1 VTVRRTAFFAAL
13 LAALAGFTHA
23 TTVEQP
29 RALGHRIGDVLTQ
42 RVLLRHDDGRHA
54 TPLALPP
61 ADRVGAWFER
71 RAARIEGPDADGRRW
86 LRLDYQVI
94 NSPREIIDAAL
105 PALSIS
111 TDGGVLAVPAHA
123 VSLGPIAPPR
133 ATALRPDRPVVAE
146 AAAPLEQRLRTA
158 LLLFGATLLAWLGW
172 WRWREHR
179 DGTRLPFAQAWREL
193 RRRDVDAWRT
203 LHRAIDASA
212 GHVVRG
218 ATLERL
224 FAEQPPLRAL
234 QPQLEAFYRA
244 SDARFFDDRG
254 SAEAVDLRALARALR
269 DAERQHAR

>member
-1 VTVRRTAFFAAL
+1 VTVRAACVAVL
-13 LAALAGFTHA
+13 LGALAGFAQA

-29 RALGHRIGDVLTQ
+29 RALGHRIGDLLTQ
-42 RVLLRHDDGRHA
+42 RVLLRHEDGRDV
-54 TPLALPP
+54 TPVALPP

-105 PALSIS
+105 PALSIA
-111 TDGGVLAVPAHA
+111 TDGGALAVPAYA
-123 VSLGPIAPPR
+123 VALGPIAPPR
-133 ATALRPDRPVVAE
+133 AAALRPDRPVAAP
-146 AAAPLEQRLRTA
+146 AAAPLERRMRA
-158 LLLFGATLLAWLGW
+158 MLLLLGATLLAWLGW

-193 RRRDVDAWRT
+193 RRRDVDTWRT

-218 ATLERL
+218 ASLPRL
-224 FAEQPPLRAL
+224 FAAQPPLRAL

-244 SDARFFDDRG
+244 SDERFFDNSSG
-254 SAEAVDLRALARALR
+254 AEAVDLRGLARALR
-269 DAERQHAR
+269 DAERRYAR